1 MSKRNNDI
9 RKAIKAAG
17 LYNYE
22 VAEELGLNDSYFSR
36 ILHTKLSTARHDVIM
51 AAVEALEERKG
62 KEIDED

>member
-1 MSKRNNDI
+1 MPKRNNDI

-36 ILHTKLSTARHDVIM
+36 ILHTKLSTDRHAVIM
-51 AAVEALEERKG
+51 AAVDALVTRKE

>member
-36 ILHTKLSTARHDVIM
+36 LLHTKLSTDRHDVIM
-51 AAVEALEERKG
+51 TAIEALESRKE